1 MADQLEAREGGPARG
16 HVGEGRRRVRRHLD
30 AQPPGDARGERVPL
44 EDPLR
49 RRRGGSHAL
58 RAALE
63 VREGAVL
70 LEHGRG
76 GDDRRRP
83 SARVV
88 LDRRHLEGEERAAE
102 RRPPALAVVPVSD
115 RVGPEQDDRL
125 DAALLGRGQRLVG
138 RGRSEAGGLAAELVG
153 GARRSKHGPA
163 ACVGDV
169 RQDGRDG
176 GAHRPGPDED
186 RRRVADG
193 GRQLALVGRGSEELD
208 VRGAGPGGDVVR
220 AAERLEARA
229 ARADRH
235 DPGAGLH
242 GLADPELDDGCP
254 VGQVGVAGDDDGAG
268 AREVGDRGRVGR
280 ERVPARGSL
289 RPAHRDAAA
298 EALVE
303 EPRPGVG
310 LLVGLLARGEDGDRA
325 RPEPLDGG
333 AEPVGDVIEGV
344 GRGDLLEPAAAADE
358 ALRDA
363 LVARQE
369 AECVAALVAEPALV
383 DLGVV
388 AREHAHHVPLPDVDG
403 RVAAD
408 GAEAAHA
415 RDLLRLPGAGAEPV
429 GRAR

>member
-1 MADQLEAREGGPARG
+1 MNGDDEPVRHPRASGGATTTVARADVRPAGGDADDAGAQAPQHDRRALVLAAVVRHAYAVAGLHAQPLGVVVRDLDAGAPLEVQRRAVVDGRAGHELAVADDDGARRRLGGRGMRRRGRSRGCRPLAERGPLADGRPVEAREGGPARG

-153 GARRSKHGPA
+153 GARRSKHASSRVRARRAPGPPRWRGASARPRSGSPPSRRRRPHSSPSLAAARRSSTCAVPGPA
-163 ACVGDV
+163 ETWWEPRSVS
-169 RQDGRDG
+169 
-176 GAHRPGPDED
+176 
-186 RRRVADG
+186 RRVPPAPT
-193 GRQLALVGRGSEELD
+193 VTT
-208 VRGAGPGGDVVR
+208 R
-220 AAERLEARA
+220 APACTAFRIRSSTT
-229 ARADRH
+229 
-235 DPGAGLH
+235 
-242 GLADPELDDGCP
+242 
-254 VGQVGVAGDDDGAG
+254 G
-268 AREVGDRGRVGR
+268 ARWVRSVS
-280 ERVPARGSL
+280 PATTMA
-289 RPAHRDAAA
+289 PALARSAIDAA
-298 EALVE
+298 
-303 EPRPGVG
+303 
-310 LLVGLLARGEDGDRA
+310 
-325 RPEPLDGG
+325 
-333 AEPVGDVIEGV
+333 
-344 GRGDLLEPAAAADE
+344 
-358 ALRDA
+358 
-363 LVARQE
+363 
-369 AECVAALVAEPALV
+369 
-383 DLGVV
+383 
-388 AREHAHHVPLPDVDG
+388 
-403 RVAAD
+403 
-408 GAEAAHA
+408 
-415 RDLLRLPGAGAEPV
+415 
-429 GRAR
+429 